1 MGFLDKIKQPFQKG
15 RIRKELLADF
25 QERLL
30 EIASNGPIAN
40 EKLVA
45 LSAEMNEGEITAEES
60 QKIRSDV
67 FAQLVYES
75 IEDRR
80 VTDDEL
86 ARLNLVIEKLSI
98 PTEVQK
104 WANDKIGYFRWFSK
118 IESGGELPTGRPSN
132 LILQNREKC
141 HLSIP
146 GSLIEER
153 VIKSNYVGGSRGV
166 SFKIAKGVRYRVGQN
181 RGHIQSERGMVPVS
195 EGYFI
200 VTNQRIVFS
209 GDKKTVATPF
219 NKLIDLQVYS
229 DAIQFAVS
237 NRQKPVIVRFDA
249 PEQSELSA
257 LIVSRLINDD

>member
-1 MGFLDKIKQPFQKG
+1 MSFLTNITHPFQK
-15 RIRKELLADF
+15 RKIRKEQL
-25 QERLL
+25 QEIEERLMTAVSDGQITDDKL
-30 EIASNGPIAN
+30 AGVDSFFN
-40 EKLVA
+40 ESA
-45 LSAEMNEGEITAEES
+45 LTAEEY
-60 QKIRSDV
+60 QKVRCDV
-67 FAQLVYES
+67 FAKIVYKA

-86 ARLNLVIEKLSI
+86 ALLNNVIEKLAI
-98 PTEVQK
+98 PPEVER

-118 IESGGELPTGRPSN
+118 IESGGELPVGTPSN
-132 LILQNREKC
+132 LILQKDEKC

-153 VIKSNYVGGSRGV
+153 VVRSNYVGGSRGV

-209 GDKKTVATPF
+209 GDKKSVETTF
-219 NKLIDLQVYS
+219 KKLIDLQVYS

-237 NRQKPVIVRFDA
+237 NRQKPVIVRFNT
-249 PEQSELSA
+249 PEESELSA
-257 LIVSRLINDD
+257 LIVSRLINDE